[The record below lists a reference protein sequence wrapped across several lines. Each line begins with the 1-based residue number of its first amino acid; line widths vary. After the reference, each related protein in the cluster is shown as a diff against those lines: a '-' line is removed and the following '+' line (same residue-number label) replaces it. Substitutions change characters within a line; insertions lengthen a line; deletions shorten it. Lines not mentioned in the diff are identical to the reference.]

1 MSCIKFEKYCRLRE
15 AQEKASELKSDEIIV
30 KFNETKE
37 ISNGFQNPT
46 KYINEYHYNFWSHK
60 KFNIPTHLVIRKW
73 AFIFMSICSIIF
85 SLYSLNVFSKDAYLW
100 RYGLGVIIFFVFA
113 FIAAYNILYI
123 QSIVN
128 EQIINMYSKNPKD
141 KDFGIKVSSMKGCD
155 KFNHIIKMK
164 SKSHVK
170 KVQKDWIANNFN
182 EINKIEFAKFVSF
195 WQKLKRDNSIEDKK
209 IIRDFFHNSSNNY
222 HTYIIALF
230 SLCGVIIVA
239 TGDATIFYELF
250 TMAGLKYY
258 LLLFLLGFEIS
269 IIVSITSLMADG
281 IINNYDDFINDILKS
296 DDSPSDL
303 RVKRFVN
310 VLLNYDQ

>member
-15 AQEKASELKSDEIIV
+15 AKEKASKLNNDEIIV
-30 KFNETKE
+30 KSNKVKE
-37 ISNGFQNPT
+37 VIKGFQNPT
-46 KYINEYHYNFWSHK
+46 KFINEYHYSFWSHK
-60 KFNIPTHLVIRKW
+60 KFNVPIHLVVYKW
-73 AFIFMSICSIIF
+73 TFIFISICSIIF
-85 SLYSLNVFSKDAYLW
+85 SLYSLNLFSKDAYLW
-100 RYGLGVIIFFVFA
+100 HYGLGVIVFFVFA

-128 EQIINMYSKNPKD
+128 EQIINMYSNNPKD
-141 KDFGIKVSSMKGCD
+141 ENFGIKISSMKSRD
-155 KFNHIIKMK
+155 KFHHIIKMK

-170 KVQKDWIANNFN
+170 RIQKDWIAKNFN
-182 EINKIEFAKFVSF
+182 ETNKIEFAKFVSF

-209 IIRDFFHNSSNNY
+209 RIRDFFHNSSNNY

-250 TMAGLKYY
+250 TMVGLKYY
-258 LLLFLLGFEIS
+258 LLFLLLGFEIS
-269 IIVSITSLMADG
+269 FIVSITSLMADG
-281 IINNYDDFINDILKS
+281 IINNYDDFINDLLES

-303 RVKRFVN
+303 RVKRFIN
-310 VLLNYDQ
+310 VLLSYDQ